1 MNGSREFMIGAL
13 LSIPSFDLS
22 ARVHHRLHS
31 RGFREITD
39 SNSTVMKLLGPEGD
53 RITELANKAGVTKQS
68 MGYLVERLEAAS
80 YVERVADPRDGRAV
94 VIRRTKKGWAYNRA
108 AAEEVAKLQ
117 EEWTQLLGPA
127 KMKELKSLLAEL
139 VAKLG
144 HHYEGSYLE
153 AVTRPPGQRRGSQ
166 ARS

>member
-1 MNGSREFMIGAL
+1 MIGAL

-22 ARVHHRLHS
+22 ARVHKRLHS
-31 RGFREITD
+31 RGFKEVTD
-39 SNSTVMKLLGPEGD
+39 SNSTVMKLLSPEGD
-53 RITELANKAGVTKQS
+53 RITELARKAGMTKQS
-68 MGYLVERLEAAS
+68 MGYLVEQLEAAR
-80 YVERVADPRDGRAV
+80 YVERLADPKDGRAV
-94 VIRRTKKGWAYNRA
+94 VIRRTKKGWAYNQA

-117 EEWTQLLGPA
+117 EEWTHLLGPA

-139 VAKLG
+139 VSKLG

-153 AVTRPPGQRRGSQ
+153 AATRPPGQRRGSQ

>member
-1 MNGSREFMIGAL
+1 MIGAL

-22 ARVHHRLHS
+22 ARVHHRLQT
-31 RGFREITD
+31 RGFREVTD

-53 RITELANKAGVTKQS
+53 RITELAKKAGMTKQS
-68 MGYLVERLEAAS
+68 MGYLVDQLGEAS
-80 YVERVADPRDGRAV
+80 YVERLADPRDGRAV
-94 VIRRTKKGWAYNRA
+94 IIRRTKKGWAYNRA

-117 EEWTQLLGPA
+117 EEWTHLLGPA
-127 KMKELKSLLAEL
+127 KMRELKSLLAEL

-153 AVTRPPGQRRGSQ
+153 AVTLPPGQRRGSQ